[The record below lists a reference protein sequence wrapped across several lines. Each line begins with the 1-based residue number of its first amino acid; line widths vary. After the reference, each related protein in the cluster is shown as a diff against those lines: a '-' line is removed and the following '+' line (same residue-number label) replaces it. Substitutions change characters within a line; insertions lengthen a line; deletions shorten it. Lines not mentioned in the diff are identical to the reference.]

1 MLRGGAIPA
10 TAVGLLALVVFAL
23 VDGALG
29 AAGSVLATV
38 VVMASFASSVIL
50 LSRTKGLDPRVVFL
64 AAMVGYTTKVALL
77 GLVLLLFRDAPWLS
91 PMAFAVTA
99 IAVSLVWTI
108 GEVVAFTRVR
118 TLIYDLP
125 GDTGTPR

>member
-1 MLRGGAIPA
+1 
-10 TAVGLLALVVFAL
+10 VLALVVFVL

-29 AAGSVLATV
+29 AAGSLLATV

-50 LSRTKGLDPRVVFL
+50 LRRTKGLDPRVVFL

-77 GLVLLLFRDAPWLS
+77 GLVLVLFRDAAWLS

-125 GDTGTPR
+125 DDPGTQR